1 MPDEVGKPEEEKISK
16 LPSEEIRLGWTGMRK
31 DVEKMPPLPFQT
43 IETIN
48 ESKADREANRLSRML
63 GKELPEWRNKLIWGE
78 NKCVMSSL
86 LNDFAGKIDLI
97 YIDPPFATGAD
108 FYCTIDVEGEDLT
121 KEPSM
126 IEELVYRDTWGRG
139 LASYLQMMYDRLVLM
154 HDLLAENGSL
164 YVHMDWHVGHY
175 VKTILDEIFGKE
187 NFVTEIIWNYGT
199 ASGGRAAG
207 SKPVKSHDTILVYA
221 KCYGKHIYNKVYLPY
236 SEKYIMERFVF
247 KDENGRVYRTRK
259 RGDAVTR
266 QYLDES
272 AGVPLS
278 TVWTDIM
285 QLYGMQ
291 LVKRKEEEVGF
302 PTQKPAALLDRIIK
316 IASNENDLV
325 ADFFCG
331 SGTTLVV
338 AEKLRRRWICCD
350 LSRFAIHLTRK
361 RLLEIPNCNPY
372 DIVNLGKYERQ
383 YWQRTIVSGKT
394 IEQRLDEYYA
404 FILKLYK
411 AETLTGFQHIHGRK
425 GSRLVHIGAVDAPVT
440 LTEIEETISECI
452 KVKQDKLDILGW
464 EFEMG
469 IDLEIVKWAQAKQI
483 DLQLK
488 RIPREVMDK
497 RLVELQDEKPVTFF
511 DLGVLNIDPD
521 PRKGP
526 AKISVGEPLKIQVTY
541 FNIPHLDLVEE
552 EEVRKRIKKWEH
564 LIDYWSI
571 DWDYKED
578 TFHNQWQDFRTRKEP
593 EIRLKASSNE
603 SEPRPYQ
610 KQGNYKALVKVIDI
624 FGNDTTRMLEVHVR

>member
-1 MPDEVGKPEEEKISK
+1 MTQGEVRKPEEEKISK
-16 LPSEEIRLGWTGMRK
+16 LPSEEIRLEWSGMRK
-31 DVEKMPPLPFQT
+31 DVEKMPSLPFQT

-63 GKELPEWRNKLIWGE
+63 GKELPEWRNRLIWGE

-86 LNDFAGKIDLI
+86 LHDFAGKIDLI

-108 FYCTIDVEGEDLT
+108 FYYSIDVEGEGLI

-139 LASYLQMMYDRLVLM
+139 LASYLQMMYDRLYLM
-154 HDLLAENGSL
+154 KELLAENGSI
-164 YVHMDWHVGHY
+164 YVHLDAHVGHY
-175 VKTILDEIFGKE
+175 IKVLMDEIFGIDS
-187 NFVTEIIWNYGT
+187 FQREIIWRMGWI
-199 ASGGRAAG
+199 SGFKTQAKNWIRN
-207 SKPVKSHDTILVYA
+207 HDTILFYVKDKSNFTFNKIWIPYPPDYERWGGRPKGKGLAVEDIWGVHVGEGVNSLAVVSYA
-221 KCYGKHIYNKVYLPY
+221 K
-236 SEKYIMERFVF
+236 
-247 KDENGRVYRTRK
+247 EN
-259 RGDAVTR
+259 
-266 QYLDES
+266 L
-272 AGVPLS
+272 
-278 TVWTDIM
+278 
-285 QLYGMQ
+285 
-291 LVKRKEEEVGF
+291 GF
-302 PTQKPAALLDRIIK
+302 PTQKPESLLERIITVS
-316 IASNENDLV
+316 SNKGDLV

-331 SGTTLVV
+331 SGTALVV
-338 AEKLRRRWICCD
+338 AEKFGRRWIGCD

-361 RLLEIPNCNPY
+361 RLLQIPNCHPF
-372 DIVNLGKYERQ
+372 DIINLGKYERQ
-383 YWQRTIVSGKT
+383 YWQRTMVSGKT

-411 AETLTGFQHIHGRK
+411 AEQMTGFQNIHGRK
-425 GSRLVHIGAVDAPVT
+425 GSRLVHVGAVDAPVT
-440 LTEIEETISECI
+440 LSEIEDTISECI
-452 KVKQDKLDILGW
+452 KLKQDKLDILGW

-469 IDLEIVKWAQAKQI
+469 MFDVEIEKWAQAKQI

-497 RLVELQDEKPVTFF
+497 RLIELQDETPVTFF

-526 AKISVGEPLKIQVTY
+526 AKIKAGEPLKIQVTY
-541 FNIPHLDLVEE
+541 FNIPHLDLIEE

-610 KQGNYKALVKVIDI
+610 QSGIYKALVKVIDI